1 MRSNVHDTDLE
12 SLARKRFRSSST
24 NEDHAQLEISG
35 FGVRVPGGAQKPR
48 SQRGL
53 GFFMPAGHLL
63 FDAFSRHVSLADR
76 MCGLHLVVTVRHI
89 TRVRDMSDSPT
100 SATAER

>member
-1 MRSNVHDTDLE
+1 MTTNALRE
-12 SLARKRFRSSST
+12 SVMSVTNKGFRASLRDD
-24 NEDHAQLEISG
+24 DHRQPEISG

-63 FDAFSRHVSLADR
+63 FDAFSR
-76 MCGLHLVVTVRHI
+76 
-89 TRVRDMSDSPT
+89 MSPSPT
-100 SATAER
+100 RRADFIRS